1 MSPQA
6 LKTYMHK
13 LDDITT
19 ADNKTLEKQVRL
31 KNSLIRHRTEMEIAE
46 ENDDTLLTED
56 EMRNLN
62 PS

>member
-6 LKTYMHK
+6 LRTYMHK

-19 ADNKTLEKQVRL
+19 ADSKTLEKQIRL

-46 ENDDTLLTED
+46 ENDDTILTED
-56 EMRNLN
+56 ELREFN